1 MNINGDMNNIN
12 YLHDIIV
19 NIINI
24 SRQTLCKAIMGPYLQ
39 GGGDGFR
46 WGGLLYLI
54 PSSQLRFIFQLLSLG
69 GKW

>member
-24 SRQTLCKAIMGPYLQ
+24 SRQTLCKAIMGPYKETP
-39 GGGDGFR
+39 GGGFGV
-46 WGGLLYLI
+46 GSLI
-54 PSSQLRFIFQLLSLG
+54 
-69 GKW
+69 